1 MKNARPRKLKEKVL
15 HPDKPDF
22 VPRRF
27 PGGWMAIPL
36 TPAVKRAPLAGAR
49 CDNPGLS
56 RTGVRGQAGG
66 LFSLFVLHRA
76 GFVLPPALRRGAVG
90 S

>member
-1 MKNARPRKLKEKVL
+1 MVL
-15 HPDKPDF
+15 HPDKPDS
-22 VPRRF
+22 VPRRS

-36 TPAVKRAPLAGAR
+36 TPAMRRTALAEAR
-49 CDNPGLS
+49 CDQPGIIRGAGEGS
-56 RTGVRGQAGG
+56 AGQAGG

-76 GFVLPPALRRGAVG
+76 GFFVPPALQRRAVG

>member
-1 MKNARPRKLKEKVL
+1 ML

-22 VPRRF
+22 VPRRS
-27 PGGWMAIPL
+27 PAGWMAIPL
-36 TPAVKRAPLAGAR
+36 TAAVKRPTPAEAG
-49 CDNPGLS
+49 CDEPGIIRS
-56 RTGVRGQAGG
+56 AGEGSAGQAGG

-76 GFVLPPALRRGAVG
+76 GFVLPPALRHGAVG

>member
-1 MKNARPRKLKEKVL
+1 ML

-22 VPRRF
+22 VPRRL

-36 TPAVKRAPLAGAR
+36 TPAVKRATLTGVR
-49 CDNPGLS
+49 CDNPELS
-56 RTGVRGQAGG
+56 RTEVRGQAGG

-76 GFVLPPALRRGAVG
+76 GFVVPPSLRRGAVG